1 MDLILSRKKRMTY
14 FIISG
19 ILFIV
24 SIACLFFIKPKFGI
38 DFSGG
43 TLIEVKFTNSVE
55 KNDIN
60 NTLNNLS
67 FISDKQIQKESD
79 NSYLIRIN
87 SLSVPD
93 LETTKLTLK
102 ERVGEYNIS
111 RIETVGP
118 SISKDITKKAIWAI
132 ILANIAIIGYIAYA
146 FRSVPKPAS
155 SWRFG
160 ICAVAALVHDIF
172 ITIGIYTVLGY
183 FFGYE
188 IDSLFIVGILT
199 VIGFSVHDTIVVFDR
214 IRENLKLNPK
224 ENFTENVNNSL
235 IQTLSRSLNTSF
247 TVIIMLLSLLF
258 LGGESIRHFVV
269 LLLTGIVFGTYSS
282 LFVAPPILIEW
293 QNKVQKKLNN

>member
-1 MDLILSRKKRMTY
+1 MDIILSRKKRITY

-24 SIACLFFIKPKFGI
+24 SIACLLFIKPKFSI

-43 TLIEVKFTNSVE
+43 TLIEIKFTNSVE
-55 KNDIN
+55 KTDIK
-60 NTLNNLS
+60 NTLENLN
-67 FISDKQIQKESD
+67 FISDKQIQKESN

-87 SLSVPD
+87 SLSIPD
-93 LETTKLTLK
+93 LETTKSTLK
-102 ERVGEYNIS
+102 ERVGEYSIS

-160 ICAVAALVHDIF
+160 ICAVTALIHDIF

-247 TVIIMLLSLLF
+247 TVIIMLLALLF

-269 LLLTGIVFGTYSS
+269 LLLTGIIFGTYSS